1 MVGGMLGSLPYFKKN
16 LGAPLQSRKAM
27 LETLFRHLDMV
38 RLSVGAMLMVALV
51 GCTGLIDSGNDGLT
65 PQQRNARAKWQT
77 EALPVLRASCVACH
91 QGSRPGIDFLA
102 GTADTEIND
111 AVLKFD
117 PAVINLDAPGSS
129 RLLTKGLHDG
139 PALTA
144 TETSSILEWI
154 QAEKDAQASD
164 PKNPVQVLA
173 TPPFTVQICTSGLP
187 DNAAGTCPT
196 NHVALS
202 SLGDAGLLVPG
213 AEISFTAQALSTG
226 LYLSN
231 LKLVG
236 GTAGTYIEHPLFV
249 SKPAEGPL
257 FPDQIDRFNAVKM
270 NLMANTTDQISG
282 GTAAFEGFLATNMVE
297 IHFKTVKAFDPGTG
311 GGPVTPSGCR
321 VLASF
326 KTNAGPPM
334 QAACASCHT
343 GTANPGAKSAMDITG
358 ANAADDPTALISC
371 NQVRTRINLTTTNQS
386 GFYLAPDP
394 ASGTTHPFK
403 FGTAALFT
411 TFKNSVD
418 IWVQA
423 EKKAP

>member
-1 MVGGMLGSLPYFKKN
+1 MLGSLPYSKKN

-27 LETLFRHLDMV
+27 LETLFRYRNMV
-38 RLSVGAMLMVALV
+38 RLSVGAILMVALV
-51 GCTGLIDSGNDGLT
+51 GCTGLIDSGKDGLT
-65 PQQRNARAKWQT
+65 PQQRNARAKWQQ
-77 EALPVLRASCVACH
+77 EALPVLRASCITCH
-91 QGSRPGIDFLA
+91 NGSRAGVGFLEGA
-102 GTADTEIND
+102 SDLDINA
-111 AVLKFD
+111 AVMKFD
-117 PAVINLDAPGSS
+117 PAVVNLDAPGSS
-129 RLLTKGLHDG
+129 RIMTKGLHDG

-144 TETSSILEWI
+144 AETSSLLEWI

-164 PKNPVQVLA
+164 PTNPVQVLA
-173 TPPFTVQICTSGLP
+173 TPPFAIQVCTSGLP
-187 DNAAGTCPT
+187 DNATGTCPT

-202 SLGDAGLLVPG
+202 TLGDAGALVPG

-226 LYLSN
+226 IYLSN
-231 LKLVG
+231 LKLVA
-236 GTAGTYIEHPLFV
+236 GTAGTYLEHPLFV
-249 SKPAEGPL
+249 SKPADKPP

-282 GTAAFEGFLATNMVE
+282 GTAAFEGFLVTNMVE

-311 GGPVTPSGCR
+311 GPVMPSGCR

-326 KTNAGPPM
+326 KTNAGPQM
-334 QAACASCHT
+334 QAACASCHA

-358 ANAADDPTALISC
+358 AAAADDPTALLAC
-371 NQVRTRINLTTTNQS
+371 NQVRTRINLTTTAQS

-403 FGTAALFT
+403 FAAAAFT